1 VSAEDAEDTGDAES
15 TAWTAID
22 AAAAATGGAAEVVRY
37 GTHPDQLAEVYGS
50 GVEIVVL
57 VHGGYFRPSI
67 DRTHARGLAAD
78 LAAATG
84 QQIWLAEY
92 RRIPGDPAATLAD
105 LRALD
110 VRVRAGG
117 PVRAWVGHSAGGTLA
132 LWRAC
137 AADLPPVPVVALA
150 PVVDL
155 RRAAE
160 ERLGDG
166 AVVDWMGGTPAEV
179 PERYAAV
186 DPMARL
192 LAGATGA
199 VGGAG
204 EVTVLH
210 GDRDATVPVNQSTA
224 LADRAAPGVRVEVL
238 AGAHHFDA
246 FDLTSRAGAA
256 LVAALRPRGSADR
269 RR

>member
-1 VSAEDAEDTGDAES
+1 MSAEDAEDAEDAENA
-15 TAWTAID
+15 AWTAID
-22 AAAAATGGAAEVVRY
+22 AAAAGSGGAAEVVRY
-37 GTHPDQLAEVYGS
+37 GAHPDQLAEVHGS
-50 GVEIVVL
+50 GAEIVVL

-84 QQIWLAEY
+84 QRVWLAEY

-110 VRVRAGG
+110 VRARAAG
-117 PVRAWVGHSAGGTLA
+117 PVRAWVGHSAGGTLV

-137 AADLPPVPVVALA
+137 AADLSPVPVVALA
-150 PVVDL
+150 PVADL

-160 ERLGDG
+160 EHLGDG
-166 AVVDWMGGTPAEV
+166 AVVDWMGGTPADV
-179 PERYAAV
+179 PERYTAV
-186 DPMARL
+186 DPMPRL
-192 LAGATGA
+192 LAGAGGDAA
-199 VGGAG
+199 VR

-210 GDRDATVPVNQSTA
+210 GDRDATVPVSQSMA
-224 LADRAAPGVRVEVL
+224 LADGAAPGVRVEVL

-246 FDLTSRAGAA
+246 FDLTSPAGAA

-269 RR
+269 RG